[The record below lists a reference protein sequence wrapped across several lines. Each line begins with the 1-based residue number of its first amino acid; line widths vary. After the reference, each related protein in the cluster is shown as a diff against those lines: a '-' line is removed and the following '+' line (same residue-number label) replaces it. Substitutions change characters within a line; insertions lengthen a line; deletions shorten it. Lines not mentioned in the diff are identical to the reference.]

1 MIVLDILSIILIIVL
16 FGAAVVGAAVVG
28 VYQCEKKEAGKK
40 NEKHNL

>member
-16 FGAAVVGAAVVG
+16 FGAAVVG

-40 NEKHNL
+40 NEKHNF